1 MISGGTSSPQVP
13 QQQPRPPI
21 EPGEPPEETPK
32 IDNKMVLKHNQSQI
46 QQDVERF
53 FSLARQLKDQVE
65 KTNSADVLSLPLL
78 QKAEEIEKLA
88 RRIRNLARG

>member
-1 MISGGTSSPQVP
+1 
-13 QQQPRPPI
+13 
-21 EPGEPPEETPK
+21 
-32 IDNKMVLKHNQSQI
+32 MVLKHNQSQI
-46 QQDVERF
+46 QQDVERL